1 MTIWL
6 VAFLAAS
13 LMGVASYAS
22 NSSAAIQQSEKRHVS
37 GTVTDES
44 GLPVP
49 GASVLVQSNLTI
61 GTVTDADGTFEMMVP
76 GNTKVLEV
84 ASLGYETALITLT
97 NASSY
102 KVVLKEDSQM
112 LQETVVVGY
121 GTMKRRDL
129 TGAVSHVKTEELT
142 AYPVTD
148 PVYALQGRVPGV
160 VISQNTGSPE
170 GDYSIRIRG
179 VNSIQGGNDPLYIID
194 GIPSSTSA
202 INTYDIESLEV
213 LKDASA
219 TAIYGSRGANGV
231 VLITTKKGKTGKA
244 KVQYDFQTGMQ
255 YQIKKLDLMNAQEW
269 ARFYNT
275 YLVNSETLA
284 EAPFSEADIAAM
296 GEGTDWQ
303 KTVFK
308 PAPTTNHS
316 VSVSGG
322 SENLRYFVSGT
333 AMLKDGLVDNSYY
346 NKYNLRSTIDADV
359 NKYLSLTLNL
369 GYTYIDMMNQTD
381 SGGNGGSSLIAAT
394 FSAAPTFT
402 VYDEN
407 GNYKDLRSWYTWS
420 SHEIK
425 NPILMANEATYQT
438 GTDMTDAN
446 LSLKFKPV
454 KGLTFTANF
463 AGEIKNS
470 KYQSYTTEKYIYSTN
485 TANIKDTRSSFLLN
499 EDILNYNATV
509 GDHAFDV
516 MGAFSYQQSVTKTL
530 SASGSG
536 YISDVAGTY
545 DVGAAETPNTP
556 SSGYSQWVL
565 MSWLGRFNY
574 IFKDKYMFTVSMR
587 ADGSSRYSEGQRWG
601 YFPSGAVAWRISDEP
616 WMKSV
621 RQISDL
627 KLRAG
632 YGVTGSTAIG
642 AYATQNLLSSG
653 KGATGNGNLTSYAPG
668 TKYPSSL
675 KWETTAQYNVGV
687 DLGLFDQKVK
697 ITADWYYKYTYNLL
711 NTVSLPWSSG
721 YVSSTENI
729 GSMKNSGIELNVDY
743 DIIRTHDWGLTAQ
756 FNIAHNDNRIVK
768 LAGGDDVKGTSYS
781 NYGGGP
787 INILREGQPIGAFWL
802 YDYTGINPESGK
814 MEYRDI
820 NEDGNLSDDHDRIIA
835 GSPFPLFTYGLNV
848 GLRYKQFDFNFFLQ
862 GSQGNKVFNLSNMR
876 NMSYSQGM
884 NIEKRAWEQ
893 SWKEGADNTNASFPK
908 ITNTNSGKYS
918 TRFLEDG
925 SYLRLKNIT
934 LAYNIPVKKVFTGL
948 RVFITAQNILTFTKY
963 TGVDPE
969 VSSKGGDINVGIDHL
984 SYPNVKTAS
993 IGATVNF

>member
-820 NEDGNLSDDHDRIIA
+820 NEDGSLSDDHDRIIA

-963 TGVDPE
+963 TYVD
-969 VSSKGGDINVGIDHL
+969 V
-984 SYPNVKTAS
+984 TAL
-993 IGATVNF
+993 

>member
-446 LSLKFKPV
+446 LSLKFKPL

-470 KYQSYTTEKYIYSTN
+470 KYQAYTTEKYIYSTN
-485 TANIKDTRSSFLLN
+485 SASIKDTRSSFLLN